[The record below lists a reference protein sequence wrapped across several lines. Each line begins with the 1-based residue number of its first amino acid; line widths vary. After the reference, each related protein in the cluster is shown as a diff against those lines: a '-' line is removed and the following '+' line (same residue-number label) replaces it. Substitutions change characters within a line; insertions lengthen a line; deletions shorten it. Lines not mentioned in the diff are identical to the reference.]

1 MLDIAIIIEKLEEAI
16 FGIFRLGWGFAKGVA
31 KKIRTFSRFVV
42 KSVRDLI
49 KGFQELVNFL
59 KKGGEGIKR
68 LIDDFFVAFKE
79 YYNEL
84 KNLHIIP
91 NNQAEINLFKKL
103 MSAFYK
109 EYRILLLESKSLDKV
124 VASWKNL
131 NAMSDLSVADMKEML
146 AIRVKFLG
154 NNDGANVAIMRQKIR
169 VNGKIEVLEYKSL
182 AGKGGAPEGF
192 CPRVEKSYLEAKL
205 DLKGKEFDIHFKDD
219 IQNRLYDSEHNMFFQ
234 NDKDLQ
240 MYFTR
245 YGKNNV
251 EVLETHI
258 KTLYEPCPS
267 CQKQLLIRKE
277 MYKIKDIKVEAVRFN
292 NQRYV
297 QNNRNLIDMGIVIIN

>member
-1 MLDIAIIIEKLEEAI
+1 M
-16 FGIFRLGWGFAKGVA
+16 
-31 KKIRTFSRFVV
+31 
-42 KSVRDLI
+42 
-49 KGFQELVNFL
+49 
-59 KKGGEGIKR
+59 
-68 LIDDFFVAFKE
+68 
-79 YYNEL
+79 
-84 KNLHIIP
+84 
-91 NNQAEINLFKKL
+91 
-103 MSAFYK
+103 
-109 EYRILLLESKSLDKV
+109 
-124 VASWKNL
+124 
-131 NAMSDLSVADMKEML
+131 
-146 AIRVKFLG
+146 
-154 NNDGANVAIMRQKIR
+154 
-169 VNGKIEVLEYKSL
+169 LEYKSL
-182 AGKGGAPEGF
+182 AGKGGAPEEF

-251 EVLETHI
+251 EILETHI

-297 QNNRNLIDMGIVIIN
+297 QNNRNLIDMGIVIINQLIWKLSI